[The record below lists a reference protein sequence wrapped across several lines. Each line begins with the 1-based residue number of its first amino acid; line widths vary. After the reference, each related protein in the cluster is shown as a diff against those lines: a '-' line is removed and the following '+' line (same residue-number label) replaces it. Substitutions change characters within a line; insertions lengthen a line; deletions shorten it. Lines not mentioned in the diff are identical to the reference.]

1 MRVLDVCTGSGQ
13 VARAAIEVVG
23 IQGSVVGLD
32 GSLGMVAEARQ
43 FVPIPLMQGYVER
56 LPVAAQQFD
65 AVTMGYALRHVADL
79 RLVFQEYFR
88 ILKPG
93 GRLLVLEFTKPSSK
107 CMYHAARVYLR
118 RVVPAVARLKGRD
131 ARTLMEYFWDT
142 IENCVPPEVILQ
154 ALGEAGFS
162 DRSARF
168 GQIDLFSE
176 YTASRPSELS
186 RPGRARERIPPSKG
200 GEQVPAPVPRG
211 DRGEAGGF
219 PARVVPA
226 LAGKCGGSVVQTES
240 HHRRRAR
247 LSTWPAPFSGLAG
260 SCRSHAGSKT
270 RDEAV
275 CAVEEAR
282 EAGYGSRLEPE
293 NV

>member
-1 MRVLDVCTGSGQ
+1 MSSEEKFEIDDRPVVPHPPLGRYYSGEGDRRDFVDRIFDSTAPHYDWINTLLSFGTGIRYRRDALERAGVQPGMSVLDVCTGSGQ

-23 IQGSVVGLD
+23 AQGFVVGLD

-79 RLVFQEYFR
+79 RLVFQEYLR
-88 ILKPG
+88 VLKPG
-93 GRLLVLEFTKPSSK
+93 GRLLVLEFTKPSSRW
-107 CMYHAARVYLR
+107 MYHAARVYLR
-118 RVVPAVARLKGRD
+118 RVVPALARLKGRD

-162 DRSARF
+162 APVRF

-176 YTASRPSELS
+176 YTASRPS
-186 RPGRARERIPPSKG
+186 G
-200 GEQVPAPVPRG
+200 
-211 DRGEAGGF
+211 
-219 PARVVPA
+219 
-226 LAGKCGGSVVQTES
+226 
-240 HHRRRAR
+240 
-247 LSTWPAPFSGLAG
+247 
-260 SCRSHAGSKT
+260 
-270 RDEAV
+270 
-275 CAVEEAR
+275 
-282 EAGYGSRLEPE
+282 
-293 NV
+293 

>member
-1 MRVLDVCTGSGQ
+1 MTSERQVESDNSPVVPHPPLGRYYSSEGERRDFVDRIFDSTAPHYDWINGLLSFGTGIRYRRDALERAGVQVGMRVLDVCTGSGQ

-23 IQGSVVGLD
+23 TQGSVVGLD

-79 RLVFQEYFR
+79 RLVFQEYLR
-88 ILKPG
+88 VLKPG

-107 CMYHAARVYLR
+107 WMYHAARVYLR
-118 RVVPAVARLKGRD
+118 RVVPALARLKGRD

-162 DRSARF
+162 APARF

-176 YTASRPSELS
+176 YTASRPS
-186 RPGRARERIPPSKG
+186 G
-200 GEQVPAPVPRG
+200 
-211 DRGEAGGF
+211 
-219 PARVVPA
+219 
-226 LAGKCGGSVVQTES
+226 
-240 HHRRRAR
+240 
-247 LSTWPAPFSGLAG
+247 
-260 SCRSHAGSKT
+260 
-270 RDEAV
+270 
-275 CAVEEAR
+275 
-282 EAGYGSRLEPE
+282 
-293 NV
+293 